1 MNGLAAITDGYGRWI
16 DTVSN
21 TIADSLAGFSSPRV
35 ITLIE
40 DENGALALPET
51 NQFLHG
57 VLQSGQ
63 LRLTEDS
70 LVDTGP
76 RLGATAL
83 SGWHVELVLRPE
95 RFLIRPLELPAR
107 AAEFLD
113 GIVRAQI
120 DRLTPW
126 DSGDATF
133 GWSVPLREDDDRIVI
148 TVAAAARESI
158 DPYAQGLADLG
169 ASAIAIFVQL
179 SNEEGNNERIKVLD
193 QRPGGIIDAQR
204 LRHVLSMGLVGAT
217 VVAVLSIGAMWLA
230 DSYVSAR
237 QEDIARKIGSARAAL
252 ISSGKSSF
260 EPHHILERRKHDVA
274 PAVIVLDAVSQILP
288 DDTHVTV
295 LEIEGDKVRIT
306 GVTRDAPPLIA
317 LMERSDRFARATFF
331 APTTRSPSDKGER
344 FHIEAN
350 IQPFQPLP

>member
-16 DTVSN
+16 DTVSR
-21 TIADSLAGFSSPRV
+21 TLADSLAGFSSPRV

-63 LRLTEDS
+63 LRLTGDS
-70 LVDTGP
+70 LIDTGP

-126 DSGDATF
+126 DSGEATF

-148 TVAAAARESI
+148 TVAAAAKESI

-179 SNEEGNNERIKVLD
+179 SNEEGNNDRIKVLD
-193 QRPGGIIDAQR
+193 QRPGGIVDAQR
-204 LRHVLSMGLVGAT
+204 LRHILSMGLVGAT
-217 VVAVLSIGAMWLA
+217 VAAILSLGAMWLA

-237 QEDIARKIGSARAAL
+237 QEDIARKVGSARAAL

-260 EPHHILERRKHDVA
+260 EPHRILERRKHDVA

-317 LMERSDRFARATFF
+317 LMERSNRFARATFF

>member
-21 TIADSLAGFSSPRV
+21 TVADSLAGFSSPRV
-35 ITLIE
+35 VTLVE
-40 DENGALALPET
+40 DESGALVLPE
-51 NQFLHG
+51 NDQFLHG

-70 LVDTGP
+70 LVDTSQ
-76 RLGATAL
+76 LGATAL

-126 DSGDATF
+126 DSGEATF

-148 TVAAAARESI
+148 TVAAAAKESI

-179 SNEEGNNERIKVLD
+179 SNEEGNNDRIKV
-193 QRPGGIIDAQR
+193 
-204 LRHVLSMGLVGAT
+204 
-217 VVAVLSIGAMWLA
+217 
-230 DSYVSAR
+230 
-237 QEDIARKIGSARAAL
+237 
-252 ISSGKSSF
+252 
-260 EPHHILERRKHDVA
+260 
-274 PAVIVLDAVSQILP
+274 
-288 DDTHVTV
+288 
-295 LEIEGDKVRIT
+295 
-306 GVTRDAPPLIA
+306 
-317 LMERSDRFARATFF
+317 
-331 APTTRSPSDKGER
+331 
-344 FHIEAN
+344 
-350 IQPFQPLP
+350 